1 MLLKSWRGILIG
13 IVSESCV
20 PTVKSLYRP
29 LFWRIWRLLG
39 IRPLTNLLFKRY
51 TVILIDTPTLPSP
64 PQNKQDPSPSP
75 NKIQTNKRKQNTRHI
90 FKINMRDANLL
101 LFISVHV
108 CVGRGGGV
116 IKHTHYKN
124 WYLLKL
130 WFLRKQQ
137 RKTSNYEVINLW
149 IHWIITNINY
159 IIGGN
164 DLPSYIWQVCPHL
177 SESCFLLVHLMYWEA
192 ERGAT
197 KQTAPLF

>member
-1 MLLKSWRGILIG
+1 MPTCYYLLVYMYVW
-13 IVSESCV
+13 E
-20 PTVKSLYRP
+20 
-29 LFWRIWRLLG
+29 
-39 IRPLTNLLFKRY
+39 
-51 TVILIDTPTLPSP
+51 
-64 PQNKQDPSPSP
+64 
-75 NKIQTNKRKQNTRHI
+75 
-90 FKINMRDANLL
+90 
-101 LFISVHV
+101 
-108 CVGRGGGV
+108 GGGI

>member
-1 MLLKSWRGILIG
+1 MD
-13 IVSESCV
+13 
-20 PTVKSLYRP
+20 
-29 LFWRIWRLLG
+29 G

-51 TVILIDTPTLPSP
+51 TVIRIDTPPLPQTNKTP
-64 PQNKQDPSPSP
+64 PPLSP
-75 NKIQTNKRKQNTRHI
+75 NKIQSNKRKQNTRHI
-90 FKINMRDANLL
+90 FKTYIWVANLL

-108 CVGRGGGV
+108 CGGGGGRV
-116 IKHTHYKN
+116 IKLTAYTLQKMIPTHIFI
-124 WYLLKL
+124 LKL
-130 WFLRKQQ
+130 WFHRKQQ

-164 DLPSYIWQVCPHL
+164 DLPSYILPVWQVCPHL

-192 ERGAT
+192 ERRAT

>member
-1 MLLKSWRGILIG
+1 MD
-13 IVSESCV
+13 
-20 PTVKSLYRP
+20 
-29 LFWRIWRLLG
+29 G

-51 TVILIDTPTLPSP
+51 TVIRIDTPP
-64 PQNKQDPSPSP
+64 PKQTRPPPPLSP
-75 NKIQTNKRKQNTRHI
+75 NKIQSNKRKQNTRHI
-90 FKINMRDANLL
+90 FKTYIWVANLL

-108 CVGRGGGV
+108 WGGGGNKAYTLQKM
-116 IKHTHYKN
+116 ISTHIFI
-124 WYLLKL
+124 LKL

-197 KQTAPLF
+197 EQTAPLF

>member
-1 MLLKSWRGILIG
+1 MLLMSWRGILIG
-13 IVSESCV
+13 IVSES
-20 PTVKSLYRP
+20 VKSLYRP

-51 TVILIDTPTLPSP
+51 TVILIDTPTLPKTNKTP
-64 PQNKQDPSPSP
+64 PPPRIKYKQTNES
-75 NKIQTNKRKQNTRHI
+75 KIQGIYLKLTCEMPTCYYLLVYMYVWEGGGGNKAYTLRKLISTHI
-90 FKINMRDANLL
+90 FI
-101 LFISVHV
+101 
-108 CVGRGGGV
+108 
-116 IKHTHYKN
+116 
-124 WYLLKL
+124 LKL

-197 KQTAPLF
+197 EQTAPLF